1 MNDVA
6 VVGVGL
12 GRFGNRSDVSFRE
25 IAFEAAS
32 KAFDD
37 AGISPKD
44 IDFTISS
51 IAFPEALTSQSS
63 PAATVVDYLGLVSK
77 GSMRVEAACASG
89 SAAIRAG
96 YSAIKAGLVNTVLI
110 LGVEKMNEVSP
121 IEAIECLARASDVQ
135 LEYEPYG
142 ITFAGFYAMMARMHM
157 SKYGTTE
164 EDLAKVAVKN
174 HKYGA
179 MNEFAHLRKAI
190 SIDDVLKSRV
200 VASPLKLYDCSPI
213 TDGAACVILS
223 DADNARKIT
232 DTPIWL
238 TGLGAAAEEA
248 YFAAK
253 SDLASVDGARQAA
266 DLAYR
271 MAKVKPSD
279 IDVAEVHDCFTIAEL
294 MAYEDLRFCEKGQ
307 GPSMIRDGQT
317 EIGGKLPVN
326 LDGGLKSKG
335 HPIGATGVA
344 MTVEITHQLRGE
356 CRNRQAPKAEIGLTH
371 NVGNTG
377 QYCFVHIYS
386 R

>member
-1 MNDVA
+1 
-6 VVGVGL
+6 
-12 GRFGNRSDVSFRE
+12 
-25 IAFEAAS
+25 
-32 KAFDD
+32 
-37 AGISPKD
+37 
-44 IDFTISS
+44 
-51 IAFPEALTSQSS
+51 
-63 PAATVVDYLGLVSK
+63 
-77 GSMRVEAACASG
+77 
-89 SAAIRAG
+89 
-96 YSAIKAGLVNTVLI
+96 
-110 LGVEKMNEVSP
+110 
-121 IEAIECLARASDVQ
+121 
-135 LEYEPYG
+135 
-142 ITFAGFYAMMARMHM
+142 MMARAHI

-164 EDLAKVAVKN
+164 EDLARVAVKN

-179 MNEFAHLRKAI
+179 MNEYAHLRKAI
-190 SIDDVLKSRV
+190 SVDDVLRSRV

-223 DADNARKIT
+223 NADQARKIT
-232 DTPIWL
+232 DTPVWL
-238 TGLGAAAEEA
+238 TGLGASAEGA

-253 SDLASVDGARQAA
+253 SDLASVDGARHAA
-266 DLAYR
+266 NLAYD
-271 MAKVKPSD
+271 MAKLKPSD

-307 GPSMIRDGQT
+307 GASMIREGQT

-344 MTVEITHQLRGE
+344 MTVEIVRQLRGE
-356 CRNRQAPKAEIGLTH
+356 CGNRQAPKAEIGLTH